1 MIAFGCAVTDQDMFE
16 RVALPGIQ
24 RLCEPGALLLT
35 CCGYDAIH
43 RAYNEMMTEAASH
56 ADLEALI
63 LMHQD
68 LELLDDSLLARVRSL
83 FERPRVGV
91 VGCFGGRNVPFQYWA
106 LGEEKF
112 GSAMVP
118 AFEQHYSS
126 GPHEVEV
133 VDGVLL
139 AIKPWVARTVRFS
152 AAASKD
158 FHGYDVDFCM
168 RVRAAGGHVVC
179 DDVPYLHRMERP
191 WADADQLRRAGY
203 ALARMWDPAL
213 RPPEWDASFQR

>member
-1 MIAFGCAVTDQDMFE
+1 MIAFGCAVTDREMFE
-16 RVALPGIQ
+16 RVALPGIE
-24 RLCEPGALLLT
+24 RLREPDSLLLT
-35 CCGYDAIH
+35 RCGYDEIH
-43 RAYNEMMTEAASH
+43 RAYNEMMDEAVSH
-56 ADLEALI
+56 PDLEALI
-63 LMHQD
+63 LLHQD
-68 LELLDDSLLARVRSL
+68 LELLDDSLLERVRPQL
-83 FERPRVGV
+83 ERPGVGV
-91 VGCFGGRNVPFQYWA
+91 IGCFGGRNVPFQYWS
-106 LGEEKF
+106 LTEEKF

-118 AFEQHYSS
+118 AFEEHYSS

-139 AIKPWVARTVRFS
+139 ALNPWVARTIRFS
-152 AAASKD
+152 EAASKD

-168 RVRAAGGHVVC
+168 RVRAAGGRVVC
-179 DDVPYLHRMERP
+179 DDVPYLHHMEHP